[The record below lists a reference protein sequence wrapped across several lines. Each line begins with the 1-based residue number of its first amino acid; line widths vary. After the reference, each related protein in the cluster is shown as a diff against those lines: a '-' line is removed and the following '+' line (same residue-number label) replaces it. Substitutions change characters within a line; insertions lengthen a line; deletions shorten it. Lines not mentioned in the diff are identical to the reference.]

1 MSEKKYSQYFVR
13 GCKAGET
20 RDAFRDAV
28 AYLDDDVIKGSFYF
42 TLVYIRPN
50 DIPRV
55 HGPHTH
61 PHPEILGYFGIN
73 PDDPFDLG
81 AEIELSMGEE
91 LEKHYF
97 NQSTLVYIPPGLIH
111 CPIVYRRVERPF
123 IFLYSM
129 PVNKLQEK
137 SYKHLV
143 PEDQRDK
150 MVFLDT

>member
-1 MSEKKYSQYFVR
+1 MSDKKYGKYFIR
-13 GCKAGET
+13 GAKPGET
-20 RDAFRDAV
+20 RKAFRDAV

-42 TLVYIRPN
+42 TLVYIRPD
-50 DIPRV
+50 DIPMV

-91 LEKHYF
+91 LEKHSF
-97 NQSTLVYIPPGLIH
+97 TRSTLVYIPPGLVH
-111 CPIVYRRVERPF
+111 CPIIYKRVERPF

-129 PVNKLQEK
+129 PVSKLREK

-150 MVFLDT
+150 MVFFDT